1 MKILIVDDHVLF
13 REGLVSLLEKQPNC
27 SVVGEAGTIHEAI
40 ERSIELQPDLV
51 LLETD
56 LPDGNGLEAIRG
68 ILAKRPDT
76 NIVVLAQYDSKDLFI
91 SAIRNGARGYLPKKI
106 PMAKLVLSLQ
116 ALGRGEAV
124 IPRNMTSYLVDEIQ
138 KVANTYPDDRI
149 DIDFLTPREKE
160 VLQLLSVNA
169 TNQEIAD
176 HLTISKNTVKAHI
189 HNILDKLNLQNRNQ
203 AGKFARRQGI
213 SSSKKNSLNSPQ

>member
-1 MKILIVDDHVLF
+1 M
-13 REGLVSLLEKQPNC
+13 SLLEKHPDF
-27 SVVGEAGTIHEAI
+27 SVVGEAGSIREAI
-40 ERSIELQPDLV
+40 ERSMELQPDLV

-68 ILAKRPDT
+68 ILDKRPDT
-76 NIVVLAQYDSKDLFI
+76 IIAVLAQYNSRDSFI
-91 SAIRNGARGYLPKKI
+91 SAIRSGARGYLPKKI
-106 PMAKLVLSLQ
+106 PMAQLILSLQ
-116 ALGRGEAV
+116 ALERGEAM
-124 IPRNMTSYLVDEIQ
+124 IPQTMTSYLVDELQ

-160 VLQLLSVNA
+160 VLQLLSTNA
-169 TNQEIAD
+169 TNQDIAD

-203 AGKFARRQGI
+203 AGRFARRQGI
-213 SSSKKNSLNSPQ
+213 SSSKKNSLNSH